1 MGKEIKIIGDEIY
14 YNDVLVAKLVDSS
27 RYTVQGE
34 FIDVINDFDKED
46 SYQERYEKLADAL
59 VGYGDLEEAERL
71 VGSLK
76 RTKDNKDTLEDIE
89 SALSSIR
96 NALDYM
102 YEAVDA

>member
-1 MGKEIKIIGDEIY
+1 MIRIIGDNIY
-14 YNDVLVAKLVDSS
+14 YNDVLVAKLVETS
-27 RYTVQGE
+27 RATVQGD
-34 FIDVINDFDKED
+34 FIDDINSLDEND
-46 SYQERYEKLADAL
+46 SYEERYEKLTDAL

-102 YEAVDA
+102 YEAAK

>member
-1 MGKEIKIIGDEIY
+1 MKEIRIIGDEIY
-14 YNDVLVAKLVDSS
+14 YDNTLVAKLVESPMH
-27 RYTVQGE
+27 TVQGE
-34 FIDVINDFDKED
+34 FVDEMKTLNNKDTYEEK
-46 SYQERYEKLADAL
+46 YEKLSDAL
-59 VGYGDLEEAERL
+59 VGYCDLEEVERL

-102 YEAVDA
+102 YEEADA